1 MRRIWGRFCLHMTQA
16 NKILVVDDE
25 VSLVQLCQIILED
38 SGYRVRGAV
47 TGSEALHL
55 IEEEMPDLVLL
66 DVMMPGMDGMEVCQQ
81 IRAQYTDTRPFV
93 LMYTA
98 DDRERTRQNCLE
110 AGANDLI
117 TKDVPVHELAS
128 TIDRFMTGYC

>member
-1 MRRIWGRFCLHMTQA
+1 MTQA

-38 SGYRVRGAV
+38 SGYRVRGSV
-47 TGSEALHL
+47 TGSDALHL

-66 DVMMPGMDGMEVCQQ
+66 DVMMPGMDGIEVCQH
-81 IRAQYTDTRPFV
+81 IRARYTNRRPFV

-98 DDRERTRQNCLE
+98 DDRDLTRQNCLE

-117 TKDVPVHELAS
+117 TKDTPVHELAS
-128 TIDRFMTGYC
+128 TIDRFLAVYC